1 VAETT
6 IKASNLTTVLLIAPV
21 ALLITQELRVRPYP
35 FLFAKNFA
43 SNVDGTATLI
53 GDPSNIMIGSAMNLS
68 CNDFPINLAKD
79 QTAAAL
85 AAGAWRQQPVG

>member
-1 VAETT
+1 V
-6 IKASNLTTVLLIAPV
+6 P
-21 ALLITQELRVRPYP
+21 PYP

-68 CNDFPINLAKD
+68 CNDFPVNLAKD
-79 QTAAAL
+79 QTAATL